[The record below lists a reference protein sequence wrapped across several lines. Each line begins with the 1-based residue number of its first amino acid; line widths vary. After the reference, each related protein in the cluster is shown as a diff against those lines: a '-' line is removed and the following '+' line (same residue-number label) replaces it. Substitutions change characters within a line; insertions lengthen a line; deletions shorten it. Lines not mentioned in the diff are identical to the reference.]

1 MSMETTTIQ
10 LKRRTR
16 VRLEKLKVN
25 GREAID
31 SVIER
36 LLDMAVDKEPLSK
49 EEIEGIKSGLK
60 DIEES
65 RIHKAADVYKKL
77 GI

>member
-1 MSMETTTIQ
+1 METTTIQ
-10 LKRRTR
+10 LKKRTR

-36 LLDMAVDKEPLSK
+36 LLDMAIDDEPLSR
-49 EEIEGIKSGLK
+49 EEIEGIKTGLK
-60 DIEES
+60 DIENG
-65 RIHKAADVYKKL
+65 RVHKAADVYRKL